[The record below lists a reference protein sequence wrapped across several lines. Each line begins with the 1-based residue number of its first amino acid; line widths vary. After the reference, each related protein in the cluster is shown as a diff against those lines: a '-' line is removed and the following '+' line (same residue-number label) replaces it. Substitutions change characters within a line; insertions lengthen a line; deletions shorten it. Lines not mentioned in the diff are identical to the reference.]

1 METSRYE
8 PSTDAVHLAPGASL
22 YCRFHEEAHREQ
34 CKTRR
39 WRFVANLRD
48 FRLVN
53 YLATLW
59 IEYDALRRARA
70 VMEKLGVWTEDAEQE
85 ARRSFYSYV
94 RRNEV
99 TN

>member
-1 METSRYE
+1 MNCYDPR
-8 PSTDAVHLAPGASL
+8 TDKILLEKGASL
-22 YCRFHEEAHREQ
+22 YVKFHEEAHREQ
-34 CKTRR
+34 CKSAK
-39 WRFVANLRD
+39 WRFIANLRD

-59 IEYDALRRARA
+59 IEFDAMRRARV
-70 VMEKLGVWTEDAEQE
+70 VMEKLGVWSDDVEQE

-94 RRNEV
+94 RRKEV